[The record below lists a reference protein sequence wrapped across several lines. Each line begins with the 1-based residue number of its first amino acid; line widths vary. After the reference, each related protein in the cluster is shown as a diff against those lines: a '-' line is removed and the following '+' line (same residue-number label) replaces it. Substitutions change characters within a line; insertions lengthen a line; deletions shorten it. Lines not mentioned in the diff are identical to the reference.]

1 MTKLDFLYELR
12 AALSTLPREDIERY
26 VDYYSE
32 MISDRTEDGMS
43 EEEAVAD
50 IGNASEIAQKI
61 LGDTPKKEA
70 PKEIKRERRMDW
82 PWIVLIVLGFPLWF
96 SVLVSAFAVVI
107 SLFASLFSVVV
118 SLWSVVAALWGTALG
133 GIVLGIA
140 LLALQNVP
148 AGLALVGIAVFS
160 IGLSIFAVYGCKAV
174 TKGAVALVKMT
185 AKGIKRLFVRKEG
198 AR

>member
-12 AALSTLPREDIERY
+12 EALSSLPREDIERY
-26 VDYYSE
+26 VEYYSE
-32 MISDRTEDGMS
+32 MISDRTEEGMS
-43 EEEAVAD
+43 EEEAVSD
-50 IGNASEIAQKI
+50 IGTASEIAQKI

-70 PKEIKRERRMDW
+70 PKETKRERRMDR

-96 SVLVSAFAVVI
+96 PLLISAFAVVI
-107 SLFASLFSVVV
+107 SLFATLFSVVV

-140 LLALQNVP
+140 LLATKNVT
-148 AGLALVGIAVFS
+148 AGLALVGVALFS
-160 IGLSIFAVYGCKAV
+160 IGLSIFAVFGCKAV

-185 AKGIKRLFVRKEG
+185 ARGIKRLFVRKEG
-198 AR
+198 AK